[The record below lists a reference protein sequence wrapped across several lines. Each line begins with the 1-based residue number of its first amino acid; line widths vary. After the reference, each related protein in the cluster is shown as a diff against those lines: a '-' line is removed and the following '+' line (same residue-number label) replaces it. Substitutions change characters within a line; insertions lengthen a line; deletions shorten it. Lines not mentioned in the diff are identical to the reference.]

1 MKRYTQSIL
10 QYKKLIK
17 ENLILFLN
25 LIILLI
31 FETFLITTSLLT
43 LIPIVDIFLD
53 PNLKDPNKVT
63 LFLVQVFSA
72 LNFEIKLK
80 NFLVFFIFIELIKS
94 MINLYIT
101 KKIISLRIKVQKI
114 VHKPF

>member
-1 MKRYTQSIL
+1 MKSYNHSLL

-53 PNLKDPNKVT
+53 PNYKT
-63 LFLVQVFSA
+63 
-72 LNFEIKLK
+72 
-80 NFLVFFIFIELIKS
+80 
-94 MINLYIT
+94 
-101 KKIISLRIKVQKI
+101 
-114 VHKPF
+114 